1 MCHMRHHIAATVC
14 HPALERALQFMDENL
29 DQPLTLERIAQ
40 TMYVSRFHFARM
52 FRLVTGESPMQYLR
66 RLRVERAKSMMVR
79 GDLTLSEIAAE
90 VGFCD
95 QSHFTRIFRQ
105 ATGTTPRR
113 FQTIG
118 TTVRSGN
125 MQSEYQVRL

>member
-1 MCHMRHHIAATVC
+1 MSTHIHATDRH
-14 HPALERALQFMDENL
+14 PGLERAIRFMDENL

-40 TMYVSRFHFARM
+40 TMFVSRFHFARM

-66 RLRVERAKSMMVR
+66 RLRVERAKRMMVR

-113 FQTIG
+113 FQSIG
-118 TTVRSGN
+118 ATVGTRNVPG
-125 MQSEYQVRL
+125 EYQARI

>member
-1 MCHMRHHIAATVC
+1 MSNHIHATDRH
-14 HPALERALQFMDENL
+14 PGLERAIRFMDENL

-66 RLRVERAKSMMVR
+66 RLRVERAKSMMIR

-113 FQTIG
+113 FQTVG
-118 TTVRSGN
+118 TTVCTRS
-125 MQSEYQVRL
+125 MQTDYQISL